1 MTLMAKYHFNKYI
14 DFIIVVYLC
23 LILLSYE
30 HTSCVLLDPMS
41 DTGRPNMKLFIKAIY
56 SENYWTL
63 LLCVF
68 SGDRIT

>member
-1 MTLMAKYHFNKYI
+1 MAKYHFNKCI
-14 DFIIVVYLC
+14 DFSMVVYLC

-41 DTGRPNMKLFIKAIY
+41 DTGRPNMKLFLKAVY

-63 LLCVF
+63 LFVF
-68 SGDRIT
+68 FILVTG